1 MSDMPQRTDEDSP
14 PGILDPEGVQALDR
28 HVIEVLG
35 IPGIVLME
43 HAALG
48 TAALVR
54 EIAARHDRNR
64 VVVLCGT
71 GNNGG
76 DGWAVARLLH
86 EDHDVLVVS
95 TGPSRPGSDAA
106 VNAKVASHL
115 GIETI
120 GADSG
125 RLEPLLSNAVVVD
138 ALFGVGLDRAI
149 EGPTADL
156 VAMID
161 QSDAIVVAIDL
172 PSGMDAMTGRPTGPC
187 IRADATATM
196 AALKP
201 GFLAEGADSLTGPI
215 TIVDIG
221 APRSALDRF
230 VDVARSPG
238 SGDDVRS

>member
-1 MSDMPQRTDEDSP
+1 MSDRQHQTDEHRP
-14 PGILDPEGVQALDR
+14 PPILDPEGARALDR

-54 EIAARHDRNR
+54 EIADRHERTR
-64 VVVLCGT
+64 VIVLCGT

-106 VNAKVASHL
+106 VNAKVARQL

-120 GADSG
+120 
-125 RLEPLLSNAVVVD
+125 
-138 ALFGVGLDRAI
+138 
-149 EGPTADL
+149 
-156 VAMID
+156 
-161 QSDAIVVAIDL
+161 
-172 PSGMDAMTGRPTGPC
+172 
-187 IRADATATM
+187 
-196 AALKP
+196 
-201 GFLAEGADSLTGPI
+201 
-215 TIVDIG
+215 
-221 APRSALDRF
+221 
-230 VDVARSPG
+230 
-238 SGDDVRS
+238 